1 MAVQTRADGYT
12 QTDRTQEIYSD
23 FLPNINPHPQ
33 TGDIVRYVNE
43 NAVKR
48 SIRNLI
54 LTNKGERL
62 FQPKLGSAINS
73 LLFEPMD
80 SITATT
86 IKDTITQAIT
96 NHEPRCKLIS
106 VDVVANEPKQA
117 YFVNVQFMV
126 INNQSVQQT
135 TIALYRVR

>member
-1 MAVQTRADGYT
+1 MAVQTRADNYT
-12 QTDRTQEIYSD
+12 QTDRTQELYSD
-23 FLPNINPHPQ
+23 FLTDLNPHPQ

-54 LTNKGERL
+54 LTNRNERL
-62 FQPKLGSAINS
+62 FQPKFGGDINS

-80 SITATT
+80 SISAG
-86 IKDTITQAIT
+86 IIQDHITQAIT
-96 NHEPRCKLIS
+96 NYEPRCKLIS
-106 VDVVANEPKQA
+106 VDVVPNEPKQA
-117 YFVNVQFMV
+117 YFVNVQYMI

-135 TIALYRVR
+135 TITLYRVR